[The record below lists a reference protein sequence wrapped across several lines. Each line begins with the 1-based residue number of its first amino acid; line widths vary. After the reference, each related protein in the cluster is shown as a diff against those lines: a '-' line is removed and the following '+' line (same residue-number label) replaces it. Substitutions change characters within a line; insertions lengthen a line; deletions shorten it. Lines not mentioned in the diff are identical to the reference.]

1 MILSNPETPSWGFSL
16 ERAHVTES
24 SSISAVREDLR
35 NIAIIAH
42 VDHGKTTL
50 VDRMLQQ
57 GGAYAAHETVG
68 ERVMDSNAL
77 ERERG
82 ITILAKNTA
91 VRYQPASGARSVGIN
106 IVDTPGHADFSGE
119 VERILTMVDGV
130 LLVVDAVDGP
140 MPQTRFVLRKALELS
155 LKPIVVINKIDRA
168 EARVIDVVNEVFDLF
183 VDLNA
188 TDEQLEF
195 PVVYTSAKTGIA
207 KLDPHG
213 EGKDLTPLFETILA
227 SIPPPPGDD
236 QAPLQLQVT
245 TLDYDNYVGRIGLGR
260 IARGTIRLN
269 QAVARVGTGGRV
281 QMGKVTKLFSFE
293 GLKRLEATEARAGDI
308 VAVAGFEEIEIG
320 ETITDPECHEPMA
333 PLSIGEPTISMSF
346 MVNDSPLVGREGKFV
361 TSRNL
366 RERLFRELRSN
377 VALRVEE
384 TANTDV
390 FLVSGR
396 GELHL
401 AILIETMRREG
412 YEMAVSR
419 PQVIYKDQDGE
430 RLEPMESLYL
440 DVPEAY
446 VGVVMEAL
454 GPRRADM
461 KNLVNQG
468 NGWVHLVFDIPARG
482 LFGYRN
488 EFLTATKGTGIMNH
502 AFAGYAPYRGEM
514 PGRNRGVLI
523 ALEAGEAVTYA
534 LNHAQERGALFIGP
548 GEPVYEGMVIGENA
562 RPGDLIVNP
571 CKKKH
576 LTNIRSSTAED
587 AIVLVP
593 PRRLSLEQAIGFIAD
608 DELAEVTPKSIRL
621 RKRELSADE
630 RKRRR

>member
-1 MILSNPETPSWGFSL
+1 MKKSET
-16 ERAHVTES
+16 
-24 SSISAVREDLR
+24 AVVRNDVR

-68 ERVMDSNAL
+68 ERVMDSNVL

-91 VRYQPASGARSVGIN
+91 VRYQPPSGDPEIHIN

-155 LKPIVVINKIDRA
+155 LHPIVVINKIDRA
-168 EARVIDVVNEVFDLF
+168 EARPVEVVNEVFDLF
-183 VDLNA
+183 VDLKA
-188 TDEQLEF
+188 TDEQLDF
-195 PVVYTSAKTGIA
+195 AVVYASAKTGVA
-207 KLDPHG
+207 KLDPNG
-213 EGKDLTPLFETILA
+213 ESVDLQPLFETIV
-227 SIPPPPGDD
+227 SRIPPPPGDD
-236 QAPLQLQVT
+236 AAPLQLQVT
-245 TLDYDNYVGRIGLGR
+245 TMEYDHYVGRIGLGR
-260 IARGTIRLN
+260 IMRGTIRLN
-269 QAVARVGTGGRV
+269 QLVARVAADGRV
-281 QMGKVTKLFSFE
+281 QTGKVTKLFAFE

-308 VAVAGFEEIEIG
+308 VAVAGFDEIEIG
-320 ETITDPECHEPMA
+320 ETLTDPEHPEPLA

-361 TSRNL
+361 TSRTL
-366 RERLFRELRSN
+366 RDRLFRELRSN

-384 TANTDV
+384 TANTDA

-412 YEMAVSR
+412 YELAVSR
-419 PQVIYKDQDGE
+419 PEVIYKTVDGE
-430 RLEPMESLYL
+430 RLEPMERVYL
-440 DVPEAY
+440 DVPEPS

-454 GPRRADM
+454 GPRRAELNDM
-461 KNLVNQG
+461 VNDG

-488 EFLTATKGTGIMNH
+488 EFLTATKGAGIINH
-502 AFAGYAPYRGEM
+502 TFSGYQPFKGEI
-514 PGRNRGVLI
+514 PGRNRGTLI
-523 ALEAGEAVTYA
+523 GLEAGESVMYA
-534 LNHAQERGALFIGP
+534 LHHVQERGALFIGA
-548 GEPVYEGMVIGENA
+548 GEPVYEGMIIGEHA

-587 AIVLVP
+587 ALVLVP
-593 PRRLSLEQAIGFIAD
+593 PRRLSLEQAIEFIAD
-608 DELAEVTPKSIRL
+608 DELVEVTPKSIRL
-621 RKRELSADE
+621 RKRVLNADE

>member
-1 MILSNPETPSWGFSL
+1 MKKSET
-16 ERAHVTES
+16 
-24 SSISAVREDLR
+24 AVVRNDIR

-91 VRYQPASGARSVGIN
+91 VRYQPPSGDPEIHIN

-155 LKPIVVINKIDRA
+155 LHPIVVINKIDRA
-168 EARVIDVVNEVFDLF
+168 EARPVEVVNEVFDLF
-183 VDLNA
+183 VDLKA
-188 TDEQLEF
+188 TDEQLDF
-195 PVVYTSAKTGIA
+195 AVVYASAKTGVA
-207 KLDPHG
+207 KLDPNG
-213 EGKDLTPLFETILA
+213 EGVDLRPLFEMIV
-227 SIPPPPGDD
+227 SRIPPPPGDD
-236 QAPLQLQVT
+236 AAPLQLQVT
-245 TLDYDNYVGRIGLGR
+245 TLDYDHYVGRIGLGR
-260 IARGTIRLN
+260 IMRGTIRLN
-269 QAVARVGTGGRV
+269 QLVARVAADGRI
-281 QMGKVTKLFSFE
+281 QTGKVTKLFAFE

-308 VAVAGFEEIEIG
+308 VAVAGFDQIEIG
-320 ETITDPECHEPMA
+320 ETLTDPEHPEPLV

-346 MVNDSPLVGREGKFV
+346 MVNDSPMVGREGKFV

-384 TANTDV
+384 TANTDA

-412 YEMAVSR
+412 YELAVSR
-419 PQVIYKDQDGE
+419 PEVIYKTVDGE
-430 RLEPMESLYL
+430 RLEPMERVYL
-440 DVPEAY
+440 DVPEPN

-454 GPRRADM
+454 GPRRAELNDM
-461 KNLVNQG
+461 VNDG

-488 EFLTATKGTGIMNH
+488 EFLTATKGAGIINH
-502 AFAGYAPYRGEM
+502 TFSGYQPFKGEI
-514 PGRNRGVLI
+514 PGRNRGTLI
-523 ALEAGEAVTYA
+523 GLEAGESVMYA
-534 LNHAQERGALFIGP
+534 LHHVQERGALFIGA
-548 GEPVYEGMVIGENA
+548 GEPVYEGMIIGEHA

-587 AIVLVP
+587 ALVLVP
-593 PRRLSLEQAIGFIAD
+593 PRRLSLEQAIEFIAD
-608 DELAEVTPKSIRL
+608 DELVEVTPKSIRL
-621 RKRELSADE
+621 RKRVLNADE

>member
-1 MILSNPETPSWGFSL
+1 MKKSET
-16 ERAHVTES
+16 
-24 SSISAVREDLR
+24 AVVRNDIR

-82 ITILAKNTA
+82 ITILEKNTA
-91 VRYQPASGARSVGIN
+91 VRYQPPSGDPEIHIN

-155 LKPIVVINKIDRA
+155 LHPIVVINKIDRA
-168 EARVIDVVNEVFDLF
+168 EARPVEVVNEVFDLF
-183 VDLNA
+183 VDLKA
-188 TDEQLEF
+188 TDEQLDF
-195 PVVYTSAKTGIA
+195 AVVYASAKTGVA
-207 KLDPHG
+207 KLDPNG
-213 EGKDLTPLFETILA
+213 EGVDLRPLFEMIV
-227 SIPPPPGDD
+227 SRIPPPPGDD
-236 QAPLQLQVT
+236 AAPLQLQVT
-245 TLDYDNYVGRIGLGR
+245 TLDYDHYVGRIGLGR
-260 IARGTIRLN
+260 IMRGTIRLN
-269 QAVARVGTGGRV
+269 QLVARVAADGRI
-281 QMGKVTKLFSFE
+281 QTGKVTKLFAFE

-308 VAVAGFEEIEIG
+308 VAVAGFDQIEIG
-320 ETITDPECHEPMA
+320 ETLTDPEHPEPLV

-346 MVNDSPLVGREGKFV
+346 MVNDSPMVGREGKFV

-384 TANTDV
+384 TANTDA

-412 YEMAVSR
+412 YELAVSR
-419 PQVIYKDQDGE
+419 PEVIYKTVDGE
-430 RLEPMESLYL
+430 RLEPMERVYL
-440 DVPEAY
+440 DVPEPN

-454 GPRRADM
+454 GPRRAELNDM
-461 KNLVNQG
+461 VNDG

-488 EFLTATKGTGIMNH
+488 EFLTATKGAGIINH
-502 AFAGYAPYRGEM
+502 TFSGYQPFKGEI
-514 PGRNRGVLI
+514 PGRNRGTLI
-523 ALEAGEAVTYA
+523 GLEAGESVMYA
-534 LNHAQERGALFIGP
+534 LHHVQERGALFIGA
-548 GEPVYEGMVIGENA
+548 GEPVYEGMIIGEHA

-587 AIVLVP
+587 ALVLVP
-593 PRRLSLEQAIGFIAD
+593 PRRLSLEQAIEFIAD
-608 DELAEVTPKSIRL
+608 DELVEVTPKSIRL
-621 RKRELSADE
+621 RKRVLNADE

>member
-1 MILSNPETPSWGFSL
+1 MLKNSQAPI
-16 ERAHVTES
+16 
-24 SSISAVREDLR
+24 VREDIR

-57 GGAYAAHETVG
+57 GGAYAAHEAVG

-91 VRYQPASGARSVGIN
+91 VRYRPPTGVEVRIN

-119 VERILTMVDGV
+119 VERVLTMVDGV

-155 LKPIVVINKIDRA
+155 LRPIVVINKVDRT
-168 EARVIDVVNEVFDLF
+168 EARPVDVVNEVFDLF

-195 PVVYTSAKTGIA
+195 PVVYASAKTGIA
-207 KLDPHG
+207 KLDPHA
-213 EGKDLTPLFETILA
+213 EGVDLQPLFETIL
-227 SIPPPPGDD
+227 SKIPPPPGDD
-236 QAPLQLQVT
+236 GAPLQMQVT
-245 TLDYDNYVGRIGLGR
+245 TLDYDHYVGRIGLGR
-260 IARGTIRLN
+260 ITRGTIRFN
-269 QAVARVGTGGRV
+269 QPVARVAQDGRIE
-281 QMGKVTKLFSFE
+281 MGKVTKLFAFD
-293 GLKRLEATEARAGDI
+293 GLKRLDALEARAGDI

-320 ETITDPECHEPMA
+320 ETLTDPAHPEPLA
-333 PLSIGEPTISMSF
+333 ALSIGEPTISMSF

-384 TANTDV
+384 TADTDA

-401 AILIETMRREG
+401 AILIENMRREG
-412 YEMAVSR
+412 YELAVSR
-419 PQVIYKDQDGE
+419 PRVIDKVIDGA
-430 RLEPMESLYL
+430 RCEPMEHLYL
-440 DVPEAY
+440 DVPEPY

-454 GPRRADM
+454 GTRRGELSNM
-461 KNLVNQG
+461 VNDG
-468 NGWVHLVFDIPARG
+468 GGWVHLVFEIPARG

-488 EFLTATKGTGIMNH
+488 EFLTATKGTGIINH
-502 AFAGYAPYRGEM
+502 TFAGYAPYKGDL

-523 ALEAGEAVTYA
+523 GLEAGEAVAYA
-534 LNHAQERGALFIGP
+534 LNHVQERGTLFIGA
-548 GEPVYEGMVIGENA
+548 GDPVYEGMIIGEHA

-587 AIVLVP
+587 ALVLVP
-593 PRRLSLEQAIGFIAD
+593 PRRLSLEQAIEFIGD
-608 DELAEVTPKSIRL
+608 DELVEITPKSVRL
-621 RKRELSADE
+621 RKRYLSGDE
-630 RKRRR
+630 RKRHRSA

>member
-1 MILSNPETPSWGFSL
+1 MKKSET
-16 ERAHVTES
+16 
-24 SSISAVREDLR
+24 AVVRNDVR

-68 ERVMDSNAL
+68 ERVMDSNVL

-91 VRYQPASGARSVGIN
+91 VRYQPPSGDPEIHIN

-155 LKPIVVINKIDRA
+155 LHPIVVINKIDRA
-168 EARVIDVVNEVFDLF
+168 EARPVEVVNEVFDLF
-183 VDLNA
+183 VDLKA
-188 TDEQLEF
+188 TDEQLDF
-195 PVVYTSAKTGIA
+195 AVVYASAKTGVA
-207 KLDPHG
+207 KLDPNG
-213 EGKDLTPLFETILA
+213 ESVDLQPLFETIV
-227 SIPPPPGDD
+227 SRIPPPPGDD
-236 QAPLQLQVT
+236 AAPLQLQVT
-245 TLDYDNYVGRIGLGR
+245 TMEYDHYVGRIGLGR
-260 IARGTIRLN
+260 IMRGTIRLN
-269 QAVARVGTGGRV
+269 QLVARVAADGRV
-281 QMGKVTKLFSFE
+281 QTGKVTKLFAFE

-308 VAVAGFEEIEIG
+308 VAVAGFDEIEIG
-320 ETITDPECHEPMA
+320 ETLTDPEHPEPLA

-346 MVNDSPLVGREGKFV
+346 MVNDSPMVGREGKFV
-361 TSRNL
+361 TSRTL
-366 RERLFRELRSN
+366 RDRLFRELRSN

-384 TANTDV
+384 TANTDA

-412 YEMAVSR
+412 YELAVSR
-419 PQVIYKDQDGE
+419 PEVIYKMVDGE
-430 RLEPMESLYL
+430 RLEPMERVYL
-440 DVPEAY
+440 DVPEPS

-454 GPRRADM
+454 GPRRAELNDM
-461 KNLVNQG
+461 VNDG

-488 EFLTATKGTGIMNH
+488 EFLTATKGAGIINH
-502 AFAGYAPYRGEM
+502 TFSGYQPFKGEI
-514 PGRNRGVLI
+514 PGRNRGTLI
-523 ALEAGEAVTYA
+523 GLEAGESVMYA
-534 LNHAQERGALFIGP
+534 LHHVQERGALFIGA
-548 GEPVYEGMVIGENA
+548 GEPVYEGMIIGEHA

-587 AIVLVP
+587 ALVLVP
-593 PRRLSLEQAIGFIAD
+593 PRRLSLEQAIEFIAD
-608 DELAEVTPKSIRL
+608 DELVEVTPKSIRL
-621 RKRELSADE
+621 RKRVLNADE

>member
-1 MILSNPETPSWGFSL
+1 VKKSET
-16 ERAHVTES
+16 
-24 SSISAVREDLR
+24 AVVRNDIR

-91 VRYQPASGARSVGIN
+91 VRYQPPSGDPEIHIN

-155 LKPIVVINKIDRA
+155 LHPIVVINKIDRA
-168 EARVIDVVNEVFDLF
+168 EARPVEVVNEVFDLF
-183 VDLNA
+183 VDLKA
-188 TDEQLEF
+188 TDEQLDF
-195 PVVYTSAKTGIA
+195 AVVYASAKTGVA
-207 KLDPHG
+207 KLDPNG
-213 EGKDLTPLFETILA
+213 EGVDLRPLFEMIV
-227 SIPPPPGDD
+227 SRIPPPPGDD
-236 QAPLQLQVT
+236 AAPLQLQVT
-245 TLDYDNYVGRIGLGR
+245 TLDYDHYVGRIGLGR
-260 IARGTIRLN
+260 IMRGTIRLN
-269 QAVARVGTGGRV
+269 QLVARVAADGRI
-281 QMGKVTKLFSFE
+281 QTGKVTKLFAFE

-308 VAVAGFEEIEIG
+308 VAVAGFDQIEIG
-320 ETITDPECHEPMA
+320 ETLTDPEHPEPLV

-346 MVNDSPLVGREGKFV
+346 MVNDSPMVGREGKFV

-384 TANTDV
+384 TANTDA

-412 YEMAVSR
+412 YELAVSR
-419 PQVIYKDQDGE
+419 PEVIYKTVDGE
-430 RLEPMESLYL
+430 RLEPMERVYL
-440 DVPEAY
+440 DVPEPN

-454 GPRRADM
+454 GPRRAELNDM
-461 KNLVNQG
+461 VNDG

-488 EFLTATKGTGIMNH
+488 EFLTATKGAGIINH
-502 AFAGYAPYRGEM
+502 TFSGYQPFKGEI
-514 PGRNRGVLI
+514 PGRNRGTLI
-523 ALEAGEAVTYA
+523 GLEAGESVMYA
-534 LNHAQERGALFIGP
+534 LHHVQERGALFIGA
-548 GEPVYEGMVIGENA
+548 GEPVYEGMIIGEHA

-587 AIVLVP
+587 ALVLVP
-593 PRRLSLEQAIGFIAD
+593 PRRLSLEQAIEFIAD
-608 DELAEVTPKSIRL
+608 DELVEVTPKSIRL
-621 RKRELSADE
+621 RKRVLNADE

>member
-1 MILSNPETPSWGFSL
+1 MEPRDPVLGFLFIEQGEHVKKTET
-16 ERAHVTES
+16 
-24 SSISAVREDLR
+24 AVVRNDIR

-91 VRYQPASGARSVGIN
+91 VRYQPPSGDPEIHIN

-155 LKPIVVINKIDRA
+155 LHPIVVINKIDRA
-168 EARVIDVVNEVFDLF
+168 EARPVEVVNEVFDLF
-183 VDLNA
+183 VDLKA
-188 TDEQLEF
+188 TDEQLDF
-195 PVVYTSAKTGIA
+195 AVVYASAKTGVA
-207 KLDPHG
+207 KLDSNG
-213 EGKDLTPLFETILA
+213 EGVDLRPLFETIV
-227 SIPPPPGDD
+227 SRIPPPPGDD
-236 QAPLQLQVT
+236 AAPLQLQVT
-245 TLDYDNYVGRIGLGR
+245 TLDYDHYVGRIGLGR
-260 IARGTIRLN
+260 IMRGTIRLN
-269 QAVARVGTGGRV
+269 QVVARVAADGRV
-281 QMGKVTKLFSFE
+281 QTGKVTKLFAFE

-308 VAVAGFEEIEIG
+308 VAVAGFDEIEIG
-320 ETITDPECHEPMA
+320 ETLTDPEHPAPLA

-384 TANTDV
+384 TASTDV

-412 YEMAVSR
+412 YELAVSR
-419 PQVIYKDQDGE
+419 PEVIYRTVDGE
-430 RLEPMESLYL
+430 RLEPMERVYL
-440 DVPEAY
+440 DVPEPS

-454 GPRRADM
+454 GPRRAELNDM
-461 KNLVNQG
+461 VNDG

-488 EFLTATKGTGIMNH
+488 EFLTATKGAGIINH
-502 AFAGYAPYRGEM
+502 TFSGYQPFRGEI
-514 PGRNRGVLI
+514 PGRNRGTLI
-523 ALEAGEAVTYA
+523 ALEAGESVMYA
-534 LNHAQERGALFIGP
+534 LHHVQERGALFIGA
-548 GEPVYEGMVIGENA
+548 GEPVYEGMIIGEHA

-576 LTNIRSSTAED
+576 LTNIRSSTAEE
-587 AIVLVP
+587 ALVLVP
-593 PRRLSLEQAIGFIAD
+593 PRRLSLEQAIEFIAD
-608 DELAEVTPKSIRL
+608 DELVEVTPKSIRL
-621 RKRELSADE
+621 RKRALSGDE

>member
-1 MILSNPETPSWGFSL
+1 VSQ
-16 ERAHVTES
+16 S
-24 SSISAVREDLR
+24 SSASAVREDLR

-91 VRYQPASGARSVGIN
+91 VRYQPASGARSIGIN

-119 VERILTMVDGV
+119 VERVLTMVDGV

-155 LKPIVVINKIDRA
+155 LKPIVVINKIDRSD
-168 EARVIDVVNEVFDLF
+168 ARVVDVLNEVFDLF
-183 VDLNA
+183 VDLDA

-195 PVVYTSAKTGIA
+195 PVVYASAKTGVA
-207 KLDPHG
+207 KRDPAD
-213 EGKDLTPLFETILA
+213 EGRDLTPLFDTIVET
-227 SIPPPPGDD
+227 IPPPPGDD
-236 QAPLQLQVT
+236 LAPLQLQVT

-269 QAVARVGTGGRV
+269 QPVARVRADGRV
-281 QMGKVTKLFSFE
+281 HTGKVTKLFAFE
-293 GLKRLEATEARAGDI
+293 GLKRLEVPLAKAGEI

-320 ETITDPECHEPMA
+320 ETITDIDQREPLPA
-333 PLSIGEPTISMSF
+333 LSIGEPTVSMSF
-346 MVNDSPLVGREGKFV
+346 MVNTSPLAGREGKYV

-366 RERLFRELRSN
+366 RERLYRELRSN
-377 VALRVEE
+377 VALRVED
-384 TANTDV
+384 TPDTDV

-412 YEMAVSR
+412 YELAVSR
-419 PQVIYKDQDGE
+419 PEVIYKVRDGE

-440 DVPEAY
+440 DVQEAH

-454 GPRRADM
+454 GPRRAEM
-461 KNLVNQG
+461 KDLVNRG

-488 EFLTATKGTGIMNH
+488 EFLTSTKGTGLINH
-502 AFAGYAPYRGEM
+502 AFAGYQPCKGDLPARS
-514 PGRNRGVLI
+514 RGVLV

-534 LNHAQERGALFIGP
+534 LHHVQERGALFIGP
-548 GEPVYEGMVIGENA
+548 GDPVYEGMIIGENA
-562 RPGDLIVNP
+562 RPGDLVVNP

-576 LTNIRSSTAED
+576 LTNIRSSTAEE
-587 AIVLVP
+587 ALVLVP
-593 PRRLSLEQAIGFIAD
+593 PRRLSLEQAIEFIAD
-608 DELAEVTPKSIRL
+608 DELVEVTPKSIRL

-630 RKRRR
+630 RKRRRVTPGEA

>member
-1 MILSNPETPSWGFSL
+1 MEPRDPVLGFLFIEQGEHVKKTET
-16 ERAHVTES
+16 
-24 SSISAVREDLR
+24 AVVRNDIR

-91 VRYQPASGARSVGIN
+91 VRYQPPSGDPEIHIN

-155 LKPIVVINKIDRA
+155 LHPIVVINKIDRA
-168 EARVIDVVNEVFDLF
+168 EARPVEVVNEVFDLF
-183 VDLNA
+183 VDLKA
-188 TDEQLEF
+188 TDEQLDF
-195 PVVYTSAKTGIA
+195 AVVYASAKTGVA
-207 KLDPHG
+207 KLDPNG
-213 EGKDLTPLFETILA
+213 EGVDLRPLFETIV
-227 SIPPPPGDD
+227 SRIPPPPGDD
-236 QAPLQLQVT
+236 AAPLQLQVT
-245 TLDYDNYVGRIGLGR
+245 TLDYDHYVGRIGLGR
-260 IARGTIRLN
+260 IMRGTIRLN
-269 QAVARVGTGGRV
+269 QLVARVAADGRV
-281 QMGKVTKLFSFE
+281 QTGKVTKLFAFE

-308 VAVAGFEEIEIG
+308 VAVAGFDEIEIG
-320 ETITDPECHEPMA
+320 ETLTDPEHPEPLV

-384 TANTDV
+384 TASTDV

-412 YEMAVSR
+412 YELAVSR
-419 PQVIYKDQDGE
+419 PEVIYRTVDGE
-430 RLEPMESLYL
+430 RLEPMERVYL
-440 DVPEAY
+440 DVPEPS

-454 GPRRADM
+454 GPRRAELNDM
-461 KNLVNQG
+461 VNDG

-488 EFLTATKGTGIMNH
+488 EFLTATKGAGIINH
-502 AFAGYAPYRGEM
+502 TFSGYQPFRGEI
-514 PGRNRGVLI
+514 PGRNRGTLI
-523 ALEAGEAVTYA
+523 ALEAGESVMYA
-534 LNHAQERGALFIGP
+534 LHHVQERGALFIGA
-548 GEPVYEGMVIGENA
+548 GEPVYEGMIIGEHA

-576 LTNIRSSTAED
+576 LTNIRSSTAEE
-587 AIVLVP
+587 ALVLVP
-593 PRRLSLEQAIGFIAD
+593 PRRLSLEQAIEFIAD
-608 DELAEVTPKSIRL
+608 DELVEVTPKSIRL
-621 RKRELSADE
+621 RKRALSADE

>member
-1 MILSNPETPSWGFSL
+1 MEPRDLVLGFLFIEQGEHVKKTET
-16 ERAHVTES
+16 
-24 SSISAVREDLR
+24 AVVRNDVR

-91 VRYQPASGARSVGIN
+91 VRYQPPAGAPEIHIN

-155 LKPIVVINKIDRA
+155 LHPIVVINKIDRA
-168 EARVIDVVNEVFDLF
+168 EARPVEVVNEVFDLF
-183 VDLNA
+183 VDLKA
-188 TDEQLEF
+188 TDEQLDF
-195 PVVYTSAKTGIA
+195 AVVYASAKTGVA
-207 KLDPHG
+207 KLDPNG
-213 EGKDLTPLFETILA
+213 EGVDLQPLFETIV
-227 SIPPPPGDD
+227 SRIPPPPGDD
-236 QAPLQLQVT
+236 AAPLQLQVT
-245 TLDYDNYVGRIGLGR
+245 TLEYDHYVGRIGLGR
-260 IARGTIRLN
+260 IMRGTIRLN
-269 QAVARVGTGGRV
+269 QLVARVAADGRI
-281 QMGKVTKLFSFE
+281 QTGKVTKLFAFE

-308 VAVAGFEEIEIG
+308 VAVAGFDQIEIG
-320 ETITDPECHEPMA
+320 ETLTDPEHPEPLA

-346 MVNDSPLVGREGKFV
+346 MVNDSPMVGREGKFV
-361 TSRNL
+361 TSRTL

-384 TANTDV
+384 TANTDA

-419 PQVIYKDQDGE
+419 PEVIYKTVDGE
-430 RLEPMESLYL
+430 RLEPMERVYL
-440 DVPEAY
+440 DVPEPS

-454 GPRRADM
+454 GPRRAELNDM
-461 KNLVNQG
+461 VNDG

-488 EFLTATKGTGIMNH
+488 EFLTATKGAGIINH
-502 AFAGYAPYRGEM
+502 TFSGYQPFKGEI

-523 ALEAGEAVTYA
+523 GLEAGESVMYA
-534 LNHAQERGALFIGP
+534 LHHVQERGALFIGA
-548 GEPVYEGMVIGENA
+548 GEPVYEGMIIGEHA

-587 AIVLVP
+587 ALVLVP
-593 PRRLSLEQAIGFIAD
+593 PRRLSLEQAIEFIAD
-608 DELAEVTPKSIRL
+608 DELVEVTPKSIRL
-621 RKRELSADE
+621 RKRVLNADE